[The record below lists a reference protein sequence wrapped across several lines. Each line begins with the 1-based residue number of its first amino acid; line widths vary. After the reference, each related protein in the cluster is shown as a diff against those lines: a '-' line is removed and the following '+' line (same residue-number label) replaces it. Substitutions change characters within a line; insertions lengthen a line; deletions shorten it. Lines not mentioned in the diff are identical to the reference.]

1 MALEWLDSFGSLP
14 GRALASLRRF
24 REPELAPS
32 LDDFGRK
39 LYDDDLDAWERA
51 KAKMALEELGRWE
64 KMNLAESRTF
74 TGVCSACGGPTV
86 NGKCQYEFS
95 ESDRNY

>member
-24 REPELAPS
+24 REPELVIAAPVPA
-32 LDDFGRK
+32 DP
-39 LYDDDLDAWERA
+39 DLDAWERA

-64 KMNLAESRTF
+64 KMNLAESRMF

-86 NGKCQYEFS
+86 NGRCQYEFS